1 MVVSFSLE
9 PATASLMPSREAIWL
24 SLSHRSSSLAIT
36 NQQRT
41 KSHTEAHQLDAMR
54 WAIAR
59 SWVSYLVSFS
69 ISSIDVSLFDETSKT
84 RRFTKVDKPSIL
96 EMPLWLRYNSSSV
109 THSCNYG
116 VKSVTVS
123 VRDTD
128 PMSSANK
135 EHLND
140 HIPQTLS

>member
-24 SLSHRSSSLAIT
+24 SLSHRSSS
-36 NQQRT
+36 
-41 KSHTEAHQLDAMR
+41 
-54 WAIAR
+54 
-59 SWVSYLVSFS
+59 LVSFS

-109 THSCNYG
+109 THSSNPFVD
-116 VKSVTVS
+116 VKRLLCKLTFLRHFRPHKLTALIRFLPNHNSCKFTKVPRFS
-123 VRDTD
+123 IARNLLE
-128 PMSSANK
+128 PSSR
-135 EHLND
+135 
-140 HIPQTLS
+140 ICSP